1 MFCKAHS
8 EGSMPSPTIELLLT
22 LQDRDARRHAI
33 EAQLKAIPREIA
45 AVEQRIAA
53 ERAAIDAARGELHEL
68 ESGKK
73 LLETDIGSAEAQVGR
88 YRTQQLSIRKNDE
101 YQALGHEIE
110 NVQKQIDELEVR
122 ELETMYAIDEAKK
135 RFAAAEA
142 TLRQNIAGHEAR
154 IKMFRE
160 RDVALSDELK
170 AALADAA
177 AARTPLPEPALE
189 AYDRAAGRGLPAVV
203 AVKGGKCGG
212 CHLKV
217 SSEVESAARG
227 KLADTEFALC
237 EQCGKMVYW
246 ES

>member
-1 MFCKAHS
+1 
-8 EGSMPSPTIELLLT
+8 MPSPTIELLLT

-73 LLETDIGSAEAQVGR
+73 LLET
-88 YRTQQLSIRKNDE
+88 
-101 YQALGHEIE
+101 
-110 NVQKQIDELEVR
+110 
-122 ELETMYAIDEAKK
+122 MYAIDEAKK

-177 AARTPLPEPALE
+177 AART
-189 AYDRAAGRGLPAVV
+189 D
-203 AVKGGKCGG
+203 
-212 CHLKV
+212 
-217 SSEVESAARG
+217 
-227 KLADTEFALC
+227 
-237 EQCGKMVYW
+237 
-246 ES
+246 